1 MLPGGA
7 VVKLCV
13 AARLEHLPPSESLSR
28 ATSTGDR
35 LAGPS
40 TTRAL
45 AAGRSTSKAS
55 AAGERTGAGA
65 GSSSSSSSASAH
77 AGSTTSSSIGSPTRS
92 AELGRT
98 YYNKRSTAVGE
109 EFRRAR
115 VKRIEALLV
124 NEGVGL
130 SDPRPLYERALG
142 VRRFQPK
149 EPRP

>member
-1 MLPGGA
+1 M
-7 VVKLCV
+7 KLCV
-13 AARLEHLPPSESLSR
+13 AARLDHLLPSESLSR

-35 LAGPS
+35 SAGPS

-45 AAGRSTSKAS
+45 AAGRSTFAAS
-55 AAGERTGAGA
+55 AAGERTGAGE
-65 GSSSSSSSASAH
+65 GSSSSSSSASET

-92 AELGRT
+92 ELGRT
-98 YYNKRSTAVGE
+98 YHDKRSTPVAD

-124 NEGVGL
+124 KEGIGL
-130 SDPRPLYERALG
+130 SDPRPVYERALG